1 VDAVLPGSCL
11 NSDVRP
17 YWFSEGEFD
26 RVRVVG
32 TKEEEGSVANE
43 ARGRKN
49 GVVEVWVDSWWRI
62 ETEVEVC

>member
-1 VDAVLPGSCL
+1 
-11 NSDVRP
+11 VRP
-17 YWFSEGEFD
+17 YWFSEGESD

-32 TKEEEGSVANE
+32 AKEEEGSVANE